1 MTEIQ
6 QNYALVNGLKLY
18 YEIHGSGKPLV
29 LLHGGFMTISA
40 LGPMLPLLAQN
51 RQVIAIELEGHGH
64 TADLD
69 RPLRVEQMTEDV
81 AGLLQQ
87 LGISHADFVG
97 YSMGG
102 VVALGVG
109 IHHPALVNRLVLV
122 SAPYNKSGYYPS
134 IVSSWPQMSAAGFAG
149 TAMEQVYHQTAPDP
163 KHWSIFVEKMK
174 ESLINQ
180 QGWTDEQVKT
190 VKSPALIILGDND
203 LMLPEFAF
211 KMFQLLGGA
220 GGDGGMGA
228 HPASQL
234 AILPNTNHFGIFY
247 RTDLLVPIIT
257 PFLDPPE
264 KPAPDPLL

>member
-1 MTEIQ
+1 MTDAK

-40 LGPMLPLLAQN
+40 LGPMLPALAQT
-51 RQVIAIELEGHGH
+51 RQVIAVELEGHGH

-87 LGISHADFVG
+87 LGIAQTDFIG

-102 VVALGVG
+102 VVALG
-109 IHHPALVNRLVLV
+109 IAIKHPELVDRLVLV

-134 IVSSWPQMSAAGFAG
+134 IVASWSQISPAGFAG
-149 TAMEQVYHQTAPDP
+149 MAMEQVYQQTAPDP
-163 KHWSIFVEKMK
+163 NHWAVFVEKMK
-174 ESLINQ
+174 ESLINL

-203 LMLPEFAF
+203 LMLPEFAL
-211 KMFQLLGGA
+211 KMFRLLGGA
-220 GGDGGMGA
+220 TGDGGMGR
-228 HPASQL
+228 HPIPQMAL
-234 AILPNTNHFGIFY
+234 LPNTNHFGIFY
-247 RTDLLVPIIT
+247 RTDLLIPIIV
-257 PFLDPPE
+257 PFIDPPE
-264 KPAPDPLL
+264 QRNASPLL